1 MSRAKTSAT
10 STTRTEADDGTLQTF
25 ATIRIAG
32 DRLAPDEVTQ
42 ILRVP
47 PTQAY
52 AKGEHYWG
60 GPRSPDLVGRTGV
73 WFLSTDH
80 MVVSKRL
87 GDHLGQILN
96 LLTLQRGETLPI
108 DELNRL
114 LARKSLKAHVSCYWF
129 GKSGAKKP
137 VIQPIV
143 TKIFGLLP
151 ADIETD
157 FATEERQVA

>member
-1 MSRAKTSAT
+1 M
-10 STTRTEADDGTLQTF
+10 TRPEADDGTMRTF
-25 ATIRIAG
+25 ATFRVAG
-32 DRLAPDEVTQ
+32 DRLAPDDVTR

-60 GPRSPDLVGRTGV
+60 GPRSPDLVGRTGM
-73 WFLSTDH
+73 WFLATDRLIAST
-80 MVVSKRL
+80 RL

-96 LLTLQRGETLPI
+96 LLMVQRGDAPPI
-108 DELNRL
+108 IELNKL
-114 LARKSLKAHVSCYWF
+114 LTRKGLKAHVSCYWF
-129 GKSGAKKP
+129 GKTGAKKP
-137 VIQPIV
+137 LIPPLV

-157 FATEERQVA
+157 FATEERHVA